1 MVDPIFKND
10 NLTKSYREMEDEI
23 RLLVKKKNDV
33 FFELKKLT
41 KQEKKFK
48 YKKMIFYYFLFKG
61 KMRIILKI

>member
-23 RLLVKKKNDV
+23 RLLIKKKNDV